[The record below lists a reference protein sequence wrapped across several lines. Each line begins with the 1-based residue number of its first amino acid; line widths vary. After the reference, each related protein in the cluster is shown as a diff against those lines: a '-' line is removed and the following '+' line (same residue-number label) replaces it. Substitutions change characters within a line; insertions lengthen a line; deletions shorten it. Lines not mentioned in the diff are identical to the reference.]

1 MNSPAPGPGDATAP
15 DNDAACW
22 QVAKQLRSE
31 HPKWLVIWV
40 ARTRRYHAYRLSGF
54 RPGTGLTDTQ
64 PAGLAT
70 QIEYAERAAA
80 SRPARPRRARTGQ
93 LTSRTSSGPPGS
105 ICRPCRL
112 TAECAE
118 GLVDL
123 LGGSRASTSQLRSSG
138 RSLSSTASSHAPHG
152 MLPSSHYQRIS
163 QPLS

>member
-40 ARTRRYHAYRLSGF
+40 ARTRRYHAYLLSGF

-70 QIEYAERAAA
+70 RSSTQNAPP
-80 SRPARPRRARTGQ
+80 PAGRQGHGEPA
-93 LTSRTSSGPPGS
+93 PGS
-105 ICRPCRL
+105 
-112 TAECAE
+112 
-118 GLVDL
+118 
-123 LGGSRASTSQLRSSG
+123 
-138 RSLSSTASSHAPHG
+138 
-152 MLPSSHYQRIS
+152 
-163 QPLS
+163 

>member
-40 ARTRRYHAYRLSGF
+40 ARTRRYHAYLLSGF

-70 QIEYAERAAA
+70 QIEHAERAAA
-80 SRPARPRRARTGQ
+80 SRPARARRARTGQ
-93 LTSRTSSGPPGS
+93 LAGRHQA
-105 ICRPCRL
+105 RPDRS
-112 TAECAE
+112 AGKSAN
-118 GLVDL
+118 
-123 LGGSRASTSQLRSSG
+123 GGVR
-138 RSLSSTASSHAPHG
+138 
-152 MLPSSHYQRIS
+152 
-163 QPLS
+163 